1 MQKPIFNNQELFFKT
16 TSIPKIVILSIL
28 TFGLYEV
35 VWFYNIWKNLASN
48 LDYKISPFWRA
59 FFCSITNFFLFP
71 IISKYIEKYTNNGF
85 PPIIFA
91 TLYLLLNATQR
102 LNEPYW
108 LISFCTIFIIVDIQN
123 KINDIN
129 SKYYPET
136 APNAWSTANT
146 VWSILGCILWSLSF
160 ILLILPE

>member
-1 MQKPIFNNQELFFKT
+1 MQNQIFNNRELYFKT
-16 TSIPKIVILSIL
+16 TSISKIVILSIL

-35 VWFYNIWKNLASN
+35 VWFYNIWKTLYSN
-48 LDYKISPFWRA
+48 LDYKINPFWRA

-71 IISKYIEKYTNNGF
+71 IMSKYIEKYTNNEF

-102 LNEPYW
+102 LNDPYW
-108 LISFCTIFIIVDIQN
+108 LISFCTIFIIIDIQN
-123 KINDIN
+123 KINNIN
-129 SKYYPET
+129 RQYFPE
-136 APNAWSTANT
+136 AESNSWNKANT
-146 VWSILGCILWSLSF
+146 IWSILAFVLWVLSF

>member
-1 MQKPIFNNQELFFKT
+1 MQKTIFNNQELFFKT
-16 TSIPKIVILSIL
+16 TSISKIVILSIL
-28 TFGLYEV
+28 TFGLYEI
-35 VWFYNIWKNLASN
+35 VWFYNIWKSLASN
-48 LDYKISPFWRA
+48 LDYKLNPLWRA
-59 FFCSITNFFLFP
+59 FFYPVTNFFLFP
-71 IISKYIEKYTNNGF
+71 LISKYIEKYTNNGF

-108 LISFCTIFIIVDIQN
+108 LISFCTIFIIVEIQN

-129 SKYYPET
+129 SKYSPET
-136 APNAWSTANT
+136 EPNNWSTANT
-146 VWSILGCILWSLSF
+146 VWSILGCVLWSLSF